1 VTAWNLDRARY
12 ADKMRHLGRPLMVTQ
27 EEFAVA
33 VRVLAKARRCGMSDH
48 MIADQVGVHYTLA
61 SKVRRGV
68 VKTMHRDSFEGV
80 MRLRPERPGTYRS
93 DTRGKVHSGAYGS
106 PVGTVRRIQALRAD
120 GFPGNFLGDQLGVSY
135 EAVAQLARRPRESV
149 LETTRADVAKL
160 YEELAGKRPEDFGIS
175 GHSISKCSTMA
186 RRAGYAPR
194 SCWDDDTIDD
204 PDAFPDWTG
213 RCGTPFGMVVHRRED
228 IPVCGPCGEA
238 FTGELYPGFQPHL
251 LRRLREKA
259 GLSRTAL
266 GAMVWGVNESTIQYW
281 EDGRSAPT
289 RQFKLDRVLEALDA
303 TYEDVCEEPS

>member
-12 ADKMRHLGRPLMVTQ
+12 ADKMRHLGRPLMVTEQ
-27 EEFAVA
+27 EFAA
-33 VRVLAKARRCGMSDH
+33 AARVLAKARRYGMSDQ
-48 MIADQVGVHYTLA
+48 MIADQVGVHYTLG

-68 VKTMHRDSFEGV
+68 ISTMHRDTFQAV
-80 MRLRPERPGTYRS
+80 MKLRPVRPGTVLTG
-93 DTRGKVHSGAYGS
+93 TRGKVHSGAYGS
-106 PVGTVRRIQALRAD
+106 PAGTVRRIQALRAD
-120 GFPGNFLGDQLGVSY
+120 GFPGRLLGDQLGVSY
-135 EAVAQLARRPRESV
+135 EAVGQLARRPRRTVMES
-149 LETTRADVAKL
+149 TRVDVAELYAELEGKL
-160 YEELAGKRPEDFGIS
+160 PGDFGVT
-175 GHSISKCSTMA
+175 GPAAGKCSTMA

-204 PDAFPDWTG
+204 PEAFPDWTG

-303 TYEDVCEEPS
+303 TYEDVCEESS